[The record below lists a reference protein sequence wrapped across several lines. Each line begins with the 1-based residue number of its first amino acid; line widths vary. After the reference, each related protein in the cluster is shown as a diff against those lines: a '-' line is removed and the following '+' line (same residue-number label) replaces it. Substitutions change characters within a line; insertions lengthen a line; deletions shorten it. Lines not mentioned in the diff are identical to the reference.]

1 MLNYLIN
8 NELNMLIGM
17 ILSIGLCFLFLIVLR
32 DKLPQD
38 QGRAFA
44 VEGQLSKGKARGAGI
59 IFVAVFCLVAL
70 LFDKSMN
77 LEKIVYLLIILL
89 TMLTG
94 FFDDAAK
101 TPWNE
106 YVKGALDLVL
116 SIAVAVNYLVH
127 NGNSL
132 YIGFLGGMELSLP
145 LWLYG
150 ILIVALVWASINV
163 VNCTDGVDGLSS
175 ALTIVTL
182 GSFYLTGFL
191 AENGSTVIFFICVL
205 LPYLWFNS
213 NPSSILMG
221 DAGSRAM
228 GMMVAITAL
237 LSKHPLLFLPFTIVM
252 ILDGGLGLIKVT
264 LLRFFKISILKNTKC
279 PLHDHYRKTKGWS
292 NTQVDYRFVVI
303 QFIVSGIYLAFLRIF
318 N

>member
-1 MLNYLIN
+1 MLSFIFSSEIN
-8 NELNMLIGM
+8 TLLGM
-17 ILSIGLCFLFLIVLR
+17 AFSIGLCFLLLFVLR

-59 IFVAVFCLVAL
+59 IFVAVFCLIAL
-70 LFDKSMN
+70 LFDKGMN
-77 LEKIVYLLIILL
+77 VEKAVYLVIILL

-94 FFDDAAK
+94 YFDDASK

-116 SIAVAVNYLVH
+116 AIGVAVNYLYH

-145 LWLYG
+145 IWLYG
-150 ILIVALVWASINV
+150 ILIIALVWASINV

-191 AENGSTVIFFICVL
+191 EEDAAVLFFICVL
-205 LPYLWFNS
+205 LPSLWFNS
-213 NPSSILMG
+213 NPSSSLMG

-228 GMMVAITAL
+228 GMMIAITAL
-237 LSKHPLLFLPFTIVM
+237 LCKHPLLFLPFTIVM
-252 ILDGGLGLIKVT
+252 ILDGGLGLIKVS
-264 LLRFFKISILKNTKC
+264 LLRFLKISILKNTKC

-292 NTQVDYRFVVI
+292 NTQVDYRFVVT
-303 QFIVSGIYLAFLRIF
+303 QFIVSGIYLAFIRIF